1 MPVLLSETDVV
12 HELASIPGWLRVSGE
27 IVRTLSFPSYMA
39 GINFVGELARI
50 AEEANH
56 HPDIHIGW
64 RKVTLRLST
73 HSKGGLTEL
82 DFAVARKIDRIVV

>member
-1 MPVLLSETDVV
+1 MAVLLSEADVA
-12 HELASIPGWLRVSGE
+12 HELASVPEWRREGAE

-39 GINFVGELARI
+39 GINFVNEAARV

-73 HSKGGLTEL
+73 HGKGGLTGL
-82 DFAVARKIDRIVV
+82 DFALARRIDRIVV